1 MVCCRGARLVL
12 PIRRSLVTIGV
23 KSWSNSRYTST
34 DSCVCEIES
43 NRVTYASY
51 TPCSIRLTVGLLRGR
66 CVVRLLAFSRCLP
79 SLPRSL
85 FLIAPSLACYR
96 GLHTVALCKSV
107 TSSRRHVPP
116 ADKKTLSS
124 SPHLRWAQLWRF
136 IKSDLILLVIA
147 VAVSPH
153 VLYMCLCVCARCDM
167 YLSHSICCHS
177 SLFLPLGRHF
187 IAQSMYLSLT
197 TPNAFSIQ
205 PYYVYT

>member
-1 MVCCRGARLVL
+1 MEL
-12 PIRRSLVTIGV
+12 PTH
-23 KSWSNSRYTST
+23 ST
-34 DSCVCEIES
+34 FI
-43 NRVTYASY
+43 Y

-66 CVVRLLAFSRCLP
+66 CVVKLLAFSRSLP

-107 TSSRRHVPP
+107 TSSRRHIPP
-116 ADKKTLSS
+116 ADEKSPSS

-147 VAVSPH
+147 VAVSRH
-153 VLYMCLCVCARCDM
+153 VLYMCLCVCARCHT
-167 YLSHSICCHS
+167 YLSHSTCCHS

-187 IAQSMYLSLT
+187 IAQSVYLSLT

-205 PYYVYT
+205 PYYVYTWNKQCAYT